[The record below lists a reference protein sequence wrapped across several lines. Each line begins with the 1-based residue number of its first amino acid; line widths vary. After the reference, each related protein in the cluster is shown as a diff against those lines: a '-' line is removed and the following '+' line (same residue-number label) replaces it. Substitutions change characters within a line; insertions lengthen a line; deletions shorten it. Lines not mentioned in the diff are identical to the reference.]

1 VVSLEGSES
10 NSNFLIQIVDDF
22 GSPRRNSKIISLP
35 QSKRENVLIGRHCRG
50 LTKKRES
57 LEMRFFIAAAVAF
70 GMMTIDFES
79 LKLGHRFQGT
89 IQGGFTIAAGHVGD
103 KAQPAENSTGTDAVS
118 PVETNDPSAVS
129 EPVVE
134 VEAPAATEAEP
145 KKDFCDALREAAESS
160 DIPIAF
166 FARLLWQESRFQSF
180 EVSRVGAQG
189 VAQFMPA
196 TAAEVG
202 LDDPFDPFKALPAS
216 AKFLRKLHDEFGNL
230 GLAAAAY
237 NAGSG
242 RIQKWLSGRSPL
254 PRETRDY
261 VRIITG
267 NNAENWL
274 EEFKTLPLHLEL
286 PRGAPCEGVGG
297 LSKVKE
303 VAAVPVALAPSISD
317 VIRKA
322 EEEVRRAAAAKLEA
336 AAKAKTKL
344 ALSLKKKLTLKQPA
358 SSRSAGKLAA
368 LPPAAG
374 GPRRSAHAVLAKPA
388 VHSRTKAA
396 QRSRQINET

>member
-1 VVSLEGSES
+1 LRHERFRFLCKEQAKSFLCLIRNAKTSLSTGICAASSKNGE
-10 NSNFLIQIVDDF
+10 FL
-22 GSPRRNSKIISLP
+22 K
-35 QSKRENVLIGRHCRG
+35 
-50 LTKKRES
+50 
-57 LEMRFFIAAAVAF
+57 MRFFIVAVVAF
-70 GMMTIDFES
+70 ATMTLDFES
-79 LKLGHRFQGT
+79 FKLNYGLHGMTRSA
-89 IQGGFTIAAGHVGD
+89 FTVAAGYAGEED
-103 KAQPAENSTGTDAVS
+103 KLEPAEHSVSTEAAAH
-118 PVETNDPSAVS
+118 PVETNGLSVDS
-129 EPVVE
+129 EPAAE
-134 VEAPAATEAEP
+134 VEAPTPEP

-160 DIPIAF
+160 DIPVAF
-166 FARLLWQESRFQSF
+166 FARLLWQESRFQAF

-216 AKFLRKLHDEFGNL
+216 AKFLRKLHNEFGNL

-242 RIQKWLSGRSPL
+242 RIQKWLSGRSAL

-274 EEFKTLPLHLEL
+274 EESSTLSLHLEL

-297 LSKVKE
+297 LSKAKE
-303 VAAVPVALAPSISD
+303 VATIPVELAPSISD
-317 VIRKA
+317 AIRKA
-322 EEEVRRAAAAKLEA
+322 EAEARRAIAAKLEA
-336 AAKAKTKL
+336 AAKAKTRL
-344 ALSLKKKLTLKQPA
+344 ALLVKKKSLKEPA
-358 SSRSAGKLAA
+358 SSRAGRKLAA
-368 LPPAAG
+368 LSPADR
-374 GPRRSAHAVLAKPA
+374 PRRSVHAALAKRL

-396 QRSRQINET
+396 QRSRQVDET

>member
-1 VVSLEGSES
+1 MQEQAKSSLC
-10 NSNFLIQIVDDF
+10 LI
-22 GSPRRNSKIISLP
+22 RNAKTSLSTGICPASSK
-35 QSKRENVLIGRHCRG
+35 NG
-50 LTKKRES
+50 ES
-57 LEMRFFIAAAVAF
+57 LKMRFFIAAVVAF
-70 GMMTIDFES
+70 ATMTFDFES
-79 LKLGHRFQGT
+79 FKLNHGLQGT
-89 IQGGFTIAAGHVGD
+89 TRGAFTVAAGHAGEED
-103 KAQPAENSTGTDAVS
+103 KVEPAEHSLGAEAAVH
-118 PVETNDPSAVS
+118 PVETNGPSVDS
-129 EPVVE
+129 EPVAE
-134 VEAPAATEAEP
+134 IEPATPEP

-166 FARLLWQESRFQSF
+166 FARLLWQESRFQAF

-202 LDDPFDPFKALPAS
+202 LDDPFDPFKAMPAS
-216 AKFLRKLHDEFGNL
+216 ARFLRKLHDEFGNL

-242 RIQKWLSGRSPL
+242 RIQKWLSGRSAL

-274 EEFKTLPLHLEL
+274 EESSTLSLHLEL

-303 VAAVPVALAPSISD
+303 VAAIPVALAPSISD
-317 VIRKA
+317 AIRKA
-322 EEEVRRAAAAKLEA
+322 EAEARRAIAARLEA
-336 AAKAKTKL
+336 AAKAKSRLVLL
-344 ALSLKKKLTLKQPA
+344 AKKKSLKELA
-358 SSRSAGKLAA
+358 SSRAGRKLAT
-368 LPPAAG
+368 LQSAAG
-374 GPRRSAHAVLAKPA
+374 RPRRSVHTALAKRL

-396 QRSRQINET
+396 QRSRQVDET

>member
-1 VVSLEGSES
+1 
-10 NSNFLIQIVDDF
+10 
-22 GSPRRNSKIISLP
+22 
-35 QSKRENVLIGRHCRG
+35 
-50 LTKKRES
+50 
-57 LEMRFFIAAAVAF
+57 MRFFIAAVVAF
-70 GMMTIDFES
+70 ATMTLDFES
-79 LKLGHRFQGT
+79 FKLNYGLHGMTRGA
-89 IQGGFTIAAGHVGD
+89 FTVAAGYAGEED
-103 KAQPAENSTGTDAVS
+103 KVEPAEHLVGTEAAVDAVES
-118 PVETNDPSAVS
+118 NVLPDVDEAVAQ
-129 EPVVE
+129 VE
-134 VEAPAATEAEP
+134 VAAPADAEA

-160 DIPIAF
+160 DIPVAF
-166 FARLLWQESRFQSF
+166 FARLLWQESRFQAF

-216 AKFLRKLHDEFGNL
+216 AKFLRKLHNEFGNL

-242 RIQKWLSGRSPL
+242 RIQKWLSGRSAL

-274 EEFKTLPLHLEL
+274 EESRTLSLHLEL

-297 LSKVKE
+297 LSKAKE
-303 VAAVPVALAPSISD
+303 VAAIPVALTPSISD
-317 VIRKA
+317 AIRKA
-322 EEEVRRAAAAKLEA
+322 EAEARRASAAKLEA

-344 ALSLKKKLTLKQPA
+344 VLLVKKKGSLKPLA
-358 SSRSAGKLAA
+358 SSRAVRKLAA
-368 LPPAAG
+368 LQSAAG
-374 GPRRSAHAVLAKPA
+374 RPRRSVHTALAKRLG
-388 VHSRTKAA
+388 HSRTKAA
-396 QRSRQINET
+396 QRSRQIDET

>member
-1 VVSLEGSES
+1 
-10 NSNFLIQIVDDF
+10 
-22 GSPRRNSKIISLP
+22 
-35 QSKRENVLIGRHCRG
+35 
-50 LTKKRES
+50 
-57 LEMRFFIAAAVAF
+57 MRFFIAAVVAF
-70 GMMTIDFES
+70 ATMTLDFES
-79 LKLGHRFQGT
+79 FKLNYGLHGMTRSA
-89 IQGGFTIAAGHVGD
+89 FTVAAGYAGEED
-103 KAQPAENSTGTDAVS
+103 KVEPAEHSVGTEAAAH
-118 PVETNDPSAVS
+118 PVETNGLSVDS
-129 EPVVE
+129 EPVAE
-134 VEAPAATEAEP
+134 VEAPTPEP

-160 DIPIAF
+160 DIPVAF
-166 FARLLWQESRFQSF
+166 FARLLWQESRFQAF

-216 AKFLRKLHDEFGNL
+216 AKFLRKLHNEFGNL

-242 RIQKWLSGRSPL
+242 RIQKWLSGRSAL

-274 EEFKTLPLHLEL
+274 EESSTLSLHLEL

-297 LSKVKE
+297 LSKAKE
-303 VAAVPVALAPSISD
+303 VATIPVELAPSISD
-317 VIRKA
+317 AIRKA
-322 EEEVRRAAAAKLEA
+322 EAEARRAIAAKLEA
-336 AAKAKTKL
+336 AAKAKTRL
-344 ALSLKKKLTLKQPA
+344 ALLVKKKSLKEPA
-358 SSRSAGKLAA
+358 SSRAGRKLAA
-368 LPPAAG
+368 LSPADR
-374 GPRRSAHAVLAKPA
+374 PRRSVHAALAKRL

-396 QRSRQINET
+396 QRSRQVDET

>member
-1 VVSLEGSES
+1 
-10 NSNFLIQIVDDF
+10 
-22 GSPRRNSKIISLP
+22 
-35 QSKRENVLIGRHCRG
+35 
-50 LTKKRES
+50 
-57 LEMRFFIAAAVAF
+57 MRFFIAAVVAF
-70 GMMTIDFES
+70 ATMTIDFENF
-79 LKLGHRFQGT
+79 KLSYRLQGT
-89 IQGGFTIAAGHVGD
+89 TRGAFTLAAGHVGD
-103 KAQPAENSTGTDAVS
+103 EYKIQAAEHPIGIEDAVS
-118 PVETNDPSAVS
+118 RVETDGSSVAS
-129 EPVVE
+129 EPVAE
-134 VEAPAATEAEP
+134 VEAPAPMQAEP
-145 KKDFCDALREAAESS
+145 KKDFCDALKEAAESS

-166 FARLLWQESRFQSF
+166 FARLLWQESRFQAS
-180 EVSRVGAQG
+180 EVSHVGAQG

-242 RIQKWLSGRSPL
+242 RIQKWLSGRGAL

-274 EEFKTLPLHLEL
+274 EESKTLSLQLEL

-297 LSKVKE
+297 LTKAKE

-317 VIRKA
+317 AIRKA
-322 EEEVRRAAAAKLEA
+322 EEEAWRATAAKLEA
-336 AAKAKTKL
+336 AVKAKTRL
-344 ALSLKKKLTLKQPA
+344 ALKKKMPLKQLA
-358 SSRSAGKLAA
+358 SIQAVRKLAA
-368 LPPAAG
+368 LQSAAG
-374 GPRRSAHAVLAKPA
+374 RPRRPFRTALAKRL

-396 QRSRQINET
+396 ARSRQINET

>member
-1 VVSLEGSES
+1 MGRRLTASRLRKSKP
-10 NSNFLIQIVDDF
+10 
-22 GSPRRNSKIISLP
+22 PR
-35 QSKRENVLIGRHCRG
+35 QS
-50 LTKKRES
+50 
-57 LEMRFFIAAAVAF
+57 
-70 GMMTIDFES
+70 
-79 LKLGHRFQGT
+79 Q
-89 IQGGFTIAAGHVGD
+89 
-103 KAQPAENSTGTDAVS
+103 
-118 PVETNDPSAVS
+118 
-129 EPVVE
+129 
-134 VEAPAATEAEP
+134 

-166 FARLLWQESRFQSF
+166 FARLLWQESRFQAL

-196 TAAEVG
+196 RAAEVG

-216 AKFLRKLHDEFGNL
+216 ARFLRKLHNEFGNL

-242 RIQKWLSGRSPL
+242 RIQKWLSGHSAL

-274 EEFKTLPLHLEL
+274 EESRTLSLHLEL

-297 LSKVKE
+297 LSKAKE
-303 VAAVPVALAPSISD
+303 VAAIPVALAPSISD
-317 VIRKA
+317 AIRKA
-322 EEEVRRAAAAKLEA
+322 EAEARRATAAKLEA

-344 ALSLKKKLTLKQPA
+344 ALLLEKKKSLKEPA
-358 SSRSAGKLAA
+358 SSRAVRKLAA
-368 LPPAAG
+368 LHSVAG
-374 GPRRSAHAVLAKPA
+374 RPRRSVHTALAKRL

-396 QRSRQINET
+396 QRSRQVDET